1 MATSQLRVLHKRL
14 TNSKHKMKTELCTCL
29 SEMNDISPDEMCN
42 DSDDWMNLIDR
53 GGPRHITSMVYMFF
67 VSVEL
72 LIRKHLWG
80 QEQPSLSGVK
90 EKIIEDED
98 VQLYWSNISFD
109 WEEEASTLLMNM
121 VIDTWITRP

>member
-1 MATSQLRVLHKRL
+1 
-14 TNSKHKMKTELCTCL
+14 
-29 SEMNDISPDEMCN
+29 
-42 DSDDWMNLIDR
+42 
-53 GGPRHITSMVYMFF
+53 MVYMVF

-72 LIRKHLWG
+72 VIRKHLRG

-121 VIDTWITRP
+121 VIDTWITIRGRPTAKA